1 MCVRAQLSGRK
12 FCAFSAFGT
21 VTENANFRGKDGFTR
36 KTSKDGR
43 DDDDDFNDE
52 DNDNSVVYVS
62 WIAKGFCLGKA
73 NSSPHS
79 QFLLVC

>member
-12 FCAFSAFGT
+12 FCVFSAFGT

-43 DDDDDFNDE
+43 DDDDFNDE
-52 DNDNSVVYVS
+52 DNDNSVMYL
-62 WIAKGFCLGKA
+62 GFFA
-73 NSSPHS
+73 
-79 QFLLVC
+79 